1 VKDSRKS
8 GLRARIADVAEAAGV
23 SVATVDRVINGRDPV
38 RRPTAEK
45 VLAAAE
51 ALGFRAGPSLTRQ
64 LVMPARP
71 ARRFGFLLLQ
81 KHRSFYQRLASDL
94 ARAADAYL
102 PARITTRIQHLDNL
116 APTAVAGQI
125 RTLGREVD
133 ALAVVAAN
141 HPLITQA
148 VELLASDGV
157 PVFALISEITAARP
171 IGYVGLDNHAVG
183 RTAGWFITQM
193 ARKPGK
199 VGILVGTHRF
209 RCQDLNESGFRSYFR
224 EHAPDF
230 DVIEPGATLED
241 AAIAAELTRH
251 LLAKEPD
258 LRGLYIAGGGIS
270 GAVAALRDCPRA
282 REIVVIGNDRTEAA
296 QAGLLD
302 GTIRLLLTHPLGN
315 ICDTLIARMAE
326 AAQGSAEA
334 LRPAVS
340 PLFIETPESVS

>member
-1 VKDSRKS
+1 MKDSRKS
-8 GLRARIADVAEAAGV
+8 VGRVRISDVATAAGV

-51 ALGFRAGPSLTRQ
+51 ALGFRAGPSLARR
-64 LVMPARP
+64 LASPERP

-81 KHRSFYQRLASDL
+81 KHRSFYQRLAGDI
-94 ARAADAYL
+94 ARACEAYL
-102 PARITTRIQHLDNL
+102 PARIRPRILHLDNL

-125 RTLGREVD
+125 RALGREVD

-141 HPLITQA
+141 HPLITRA
-148 VELLASDGV
+148 VEQLASEGV

-183 RTAGWFITQM
+183 RTAAWFITQM
-193 ARKPGK
+193 AKQPGR

-224 EHAPDF
+224 EHAPGF

-241 AAIAAELTRH
+241 AAMAAELTRH

-258 LRGLYIAGGGIS
+258 LRGLYMAGGGIS
-270 GAVAALRDCPRA
+270 GALAALRDCPHA
-282 REIVVIGNDRTEAA
+282 REIIVIGNDRTEAA
-296 QAGLLD
+296 HAGLLD
-302 GTIRLLLTHPLGN
+302 GYIRLLLTHPLGT

-326 AAQGSAEA
+326 AAQGSADA
-334 LRPAVS
+334 LRPALS
-340 PLFIETPESVS
+340 PVFIETPESIR